1 MKGNKNNQDI
11 TGDDASSTKKK
22 SSSGVTAI
30 IVLGVL
36 LLMMGAY
43 GFFYG
48 CRDSHGSG
56 IFAGNN
62 EADSDENK
70 YSLVIYN
77 DSTGE
82 FLNPQGGRIC
92 GVKLDRVKDET
103 YLFQLTRELKILGYS
118 THKLFVADGVITSNQ
133 FSSAER
139 YKKPVEV
146 KDLDGVRYYYFHLK
160 KDDIKE
166 KYRSME
172 PINIKS
178 HMRDNQYLMIVY
190 DEAKNYI
197 EYADGALYDPAG
209 NRVCG
214 VTRAKDT
221 RNYYALGKPVILMGD
236 STQELYIE
244 NGVMYTAP
252 SSADVRNR
260 FSVTHASDGNAII
273 YTFSANGTRVAGAA
287 KSPAPTSS
295 TTTTDAGAPNTA
307 STTNTPTA
315 TDAGTNSTP
324 SAASTPSAPADP
336 VTELKNVL
344 GNGVR
349 FGNDKMTMKESFY
362 YSSTNVV
369 EFKFTQTIFTKE
381 AAKAD
386 PSLVPELVKSL
397 SETRKKALR
406 GSAPLMKAMA
416 PLRPAVRDVLY
427 YPDGTE
433 CCRYTMQ
440 YSDL

>member
-1 MKGNKNNQDI
+1 
-11 TGDDASSTKKK
+11 
-22 SSSGVTAI
+22 
-30 IVLGVL
+30 
-36 LLMMGAY
+36 
-43 GFFYG
+43 
-48 CRDSHGSG
+48 
-56 IFAGNN
+56 
-62 EADSDENK
+62 
-70 YSLVIYN
+70 
-77 DSTGE
+77 
-82 FLNPQGGRIC
+82 
-92 GVKLDRVKDET
+92 
-103 YLFQLTRELKILGYS
+103 
-118 THKLFVADGVITSNQ
+118 
-133 FSSAER
+133 
-139 YKKPVEV
+139 
-146 KDLDGVRYYYFHLK
+146 
-160 KDDIKE
+160 
-166 KYRSME
+166 
-172 PINIKS
+172 
-178 HMRDNQYLMIVY
+178 MRDNQYLMIVY

-197 EYADGALYDPAG
+197 EYADGALYDPEG

-214 VTRAKDT
+214 VTRTKEARD
-221 RNYYALGKPVILMGD
+221 YYALGKPVILMGE

-260 FSVTHASDGNAII
+260 FSVTHANDGNAVI
-273 YTFSANGTRVAGAA
+273 YTFSANGSRVAGEA
-287 KSPAPTSS
+287 KSTAPATSS
-295 TTTTDAGAPNTA
+295 TTTAATPDAETPSDASVA
-307 STTNTPTA
+307 STSTA
-315 TDAGTNSTP
+315 TDASTP
-324 SAASTPSAPADP
+324 STPTAPSTPADP

-386 PSLVPELVKSL
+386 PSLVPGLVKSL

-427 YPDGTE
+427 YADGTE